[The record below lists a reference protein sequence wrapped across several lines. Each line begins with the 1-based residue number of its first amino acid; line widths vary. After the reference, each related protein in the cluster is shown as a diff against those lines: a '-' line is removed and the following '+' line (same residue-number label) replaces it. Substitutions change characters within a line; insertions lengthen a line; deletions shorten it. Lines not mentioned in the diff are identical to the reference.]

1 MKGKGMRKGMGCSR
15 RFVRLATDR
24 ETCTEKDRQSS
35 KDELRLSNQK
45 KIVAFLRD
53 KSFARWDKYM
63 RMKLSRENNFYDY
76 YPIHL
81 ETIELNSFR
90 EKLLRSTHTFHPDG
104 HARSSIKLSS
114 FSNPVAG
121 SRLSVAAQCPRIP
134 PYYSSIE
141 RTVITGAR
149 LCIVLRG
156 KIFVN
161 KCRGCTPCWDTSSER
176 TGVSDSRIR

>member
-1 MKGKGMRKGMGCSR
+1 MRKGMGYSR

-35 KDELRLSNQK
+35 KDELRLTNQK
-45 KIVAFLRD
+45 KRCVSSRQKFRETEQVYENEAFS
-53 KSFARWDKYM
+53 K
-63 RMKLSRENNFYDY
+63 NNFYDY
-76 YPIHL
+76 Y
-81 ETIELNSFR
+81 
-90 EKLLRSTHTFHPDG
+90 
-104 HARSSIKLSS
+104 
-114 FSNPVAG
+114 PVAG

>member
-24 ETCTEKDRQSS
+24 ETEKDEQSS
-35 KDELRLSNQK
+35 KDELRLTNQK
-45 KIVAFLRD
+45 KRCVSSRQKFRETEQVYENEAFS
-53 KSFARWDKYM
+53 K
-63 RMKLSRENNFYDY
+63 NNSYDY

-81 ETIELNSFR
+81 ETTELNSFR
-90 EKLLRSTHTFHPDG
+90 EKLSRSTLAFHPDG